1 MSEKIDSRLYPVTEA
16 VMKLAKQIERDGW
29 QRGMLEAAEMM
40 PCFNMPKPEV
50 RCNVCGYCSM
60 RLQIERRANG

>member
-1 MSEKIDSRLYPVTEA
+1 
-16 VMKLAKQIERDGW
+16 MKLAKQIERDGW